1 MRIHASRGNYLR
13 SFKVRKLLEAAV
25 KTIDERNPSRT
36 RERLEKALET
46 LCEDQVVRAWHWDQ
60 WDENIMLESNWVK
73 KWLDWTVVIG
83 PPDSVKQ
90 AYQAILRSAATL
102 PLLPPGTLPEQLQ
115 LRRQQLGYSQLK
127 MAELFGVSQAYYSM
141 LEKGTRKPSRSV
153 MVKIE
158 RWLNPEGDD
167 GDLGLLYE

>member
-1 MRIHASRGNYLR
+1 
-13 SFKVRKLLEAAV
+13 
-25 KTIDERNPSRT
+25 
-36 RERLEKALET
+36 
-46 LCEDQVVRAWHWDQ
+46 
-60 WDENIMLESNWVK
+60 
-73 KWLDWTVVIG
+73 
-83 PPDSVKQ
+83 
-90 AYQAILRSAATL
+90 
-102 PLLPPGTLPEQLQ
+102 
-115 LRRQQLGYSQLK
+115 